1 MLYYLIRCTLSY
13 LSFTGKEDKGNT
25 AKYCCPH
32 CMKIKDQEVKLF
44 LIGVIFSNKNKSK
57 LQNTF
62 KDMKD
67 LFWAFFGFVLCFIFI
82 FIFTFWKMWEPWRK
96 SVRYFYFQPIFSST
110 TVFLK
115 ITTRSLLHKS
125 GFKAAFKGLQVL
137 W

>member
-82 FIFTFWKMWEPWRK
+82 FIFTF
-96 SVRYFYFQPIFSST
+96 
-110 TVFLK
+110 
-115 ITTRSLLHKS
+115 
-125 GFKAAFKGLQVL
+125 
-137 W
+137 

>member
-67 LFWAFFGFVLCFIFI
+67 LFWAFFFLRFMFYIHFYIHVLKNVRTLEKVCAVFLLSANIFI
-82 FIFTFWKMWEPWRK
+82 YHCLFENNHQ
-96 SVRYFYFQPIFSST
+96 VSST
-110 TVFLK
+110 QKWL
-115 ITTRSLLHKS
+115 
-125 GFKAAFKGLQVL
+125 
-137 W
+137 

>member
-67 LFWAFFGFVLCFIFI
+67 LFWAFFFFRFMFYIHFYIHVLKNVRTLEKVCAVFLLSANIFI
-82 FIFTFWKMWEPWRK
+82 YQCLFENNHQ
-96 SVRYFYFQPIFSST
+96 VSST
-110 TVFLK
+110 QKWL
-115 ITTRSLLHKS
+115 
-125 GFKAAFKGLQVL
+125 
-137 W
+137 

>member
-44 LIGVIFSNKNKSK
+44 LIGVIFSNKNKRK

-67 LFWAFFGFVLCFIFI
+67 LFWAFFFLSFYVLYSFLYSRFEKCENPGESLCGIS
-82 FIFTFWKMWEPWRK
+82 TF
-96 SVRYFYFQPIFSST
+96 SQYFHLPLSF
-110 TVFLK
+110 
-115 ITTRSLLHKS
+115 
-125 GFKAAFKGLQVL
+125 
-137 W
+137 